1 MTGMTNQ
8 NNGMRPVAEIVPE
21 PYSPEQLQTPSRSR
35 RIDDD
40 RRPWYRQLR
49 WGDFLMYG
57 LITIIAVGLLL
68 AAPLGVAGQTQVA
81 VLTEEG
87 RLLFSK
93 PLTELQQAGSFTV
106 EALGY
111 HYVIA
116 FESGR
121 IRFSEADCPDKV
133 CVRTGWV
140 SRAGQVAACVP
151 GHLILKIT
159 GPSTSGIDDI
169 DIVLQ

>member
-1 MTGMTNQ
+1 MTSDDKKN
-8 NNGMRPVAEIVPE
+8 RPLMVNAPD
-21 PYSPEQLQTPSRSR
+21 SSHSEQLQASSRSWR
-35 RIDDD
+35 NGTDH
-40 RRPWYRQLR
+40 RPWYKQLR
-49 WGDFLMYG
+49 WGDFFMYG
-57 LITIIAVGLLL
+57 LITVIAVSLLL
-68 AAPLGVAGQTQVA
+68 AAPLGVAGQA
-81 VLTEEG
+81 RIAILTEDG
-87 RLLFSK
+87 KLLFSK
-93 PLTELQQAGSFTV
+93 SLTELQQAGSFKL

-116 FESGR
+116 YEGGR
-121 IRFSEADCPDKV
+121 IRFAEADCPDKV

-159 GPSTSGIDDI
+159 GPAANGNDDI